1 MLCSGFSLVLA
12 RGGYSLLKCL
22 GFSLWW
28 LPLLQSTGSRA
39 QIWQVVA
46 HRLSCS
52 VACGILLDQGLNP
65 CPQDWQADSQPLDHQ
80 PSPVHFLIFRYFTL
94 FLPWANTHY
103 LCSSY
108 FFLVGFNLSSLI
120 LFTIFKN

>member
-12 RGGYSLLKCL
+12 RRGLLFGEVHRLLNVVASLVAN
-22 GFSLWW
+22 
-28 LPLLQSTGSRA
+28 TGSRA

-52 VACGILLDQGLNP
+52 VARGILPDQGLNP

-80 PSPVHFLIFRYFTL
+80 RSPVHLLIFRYFIL
-94 FLPWANTHY
+94 FLPWANIRY
-103 LCSSY
+103 LCSY
-108 FFLVGFNLSSLI
+108 FFLVSFNLPSLI